1 MYQPLILQRLSKIVL
16 PQITTED
23 NLIMINCTFH
33 WGYVFFWVPLF
44 WRTSP
49 PKTQFSSQ
57 LLFSP
62 FGRVLK
68 YPSKGQSPKLEVR
81 WRAAMYFWPI
91 WMDRRPLELWH
102 KRRSTIWAL
111 DPMSCCCQEI
121 PYYQVISLGTKKRR
135 APPFYLLGRVKKS
148 CDARR
153 KVRRCLK
160 ALVVGLTVNPTTLRA
175 LKGTPFSP

>member
-44 WRTSP
+44 WRTS
-49 PKTQFSSQ
+49 KKHNESQ

-62 FGRVLK
+62 RLR
-68 YPSKGQSPKLEVR
+68 SKISFLDSHPFEVR

-91 WMDRRPLELWH
+91 WMDRRRLELWH

-135 APPFYLLGRVKKS
+135 GTKISTYLDVLKNDVMPEGRWEDV
-148 CDARR
+148 
-153 KVRRCLK
+153 
-160 ALVVGLTVNPTTLRA
+160 
-175 LKGTPFSP
+175 